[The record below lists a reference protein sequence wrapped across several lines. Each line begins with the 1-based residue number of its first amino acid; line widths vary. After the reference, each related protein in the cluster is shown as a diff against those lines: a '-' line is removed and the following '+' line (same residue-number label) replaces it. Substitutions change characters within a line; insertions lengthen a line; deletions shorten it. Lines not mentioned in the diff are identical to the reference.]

1 MEKNLVLKLKGSI
14 INNTVERLGYI
25 NGIFCSSSES
35 VTSEILLPMMEL
47 KKTTD
52 TITFR
57 KLSGDITFYKGT
69 SFENL
74 TEIKEDTVEL
84 TSNMSNKSLYIKGTT
99 DTFYMKPNV
108 GSRIEIGPA
117 SNILSFGLTVSD
129 WAPESHFIVTNGMKE
144 SSINLLVESSNLL
157 ECEHLSKISVGI
169 IVNINDVSDMT
180 ELKLDN
186 FQGKIIIPKS
196 EVELNELLNENSLK
210 KQTLGNLYV
219 ATINDKKIIKLKT
232 DDAVI
237 KINLTG
243 HNYNTDL
250 IQFVYN
256 SKVSYSGTEEDYP
269 FIANKQVLR
278 SIMFSGDGTNF
289 DTFFKALT
297 KYNTIESIDI
307 KDVIITDA
315 SNSAIEQLKTK
326 VTGKF
331 KINNVDKKA

>member
-25 NGIFCSSSES
+25 NGIFCSSTED
-35 VTSEILLPMMEL
+35 VTSEMLLPRMEL

-57 KLSGDITFYKGT
+57 KLSGDITFYKG
-69 SFENL
+69 SLFENL

-84 TSNMSNKSLYIKGTT
+84 TSNISDKSLYIKGTT
-99 DTFYMKPNV
+99 DVFYMKPSL

-117 SNILSFGLTVSD
+117 SNILSFGKAVND
-129 WAPESHFIVTNGMKE
+129 WAPESQFLLNNKQNN
-144 SSINLLVESSNLL
+144 SSLNLLVESSNLL
-157 ECEHLSKISVGI
+157 ECEHLSKISLGMV
-169 IVNINDVSDMT
+169 VNITNVSDMT

-186 FQGKIIIPKS
+186 FQGKIIIPES

-210 KQTLGNLYV
+210 RQTLGNLYV
-219 ATINDKKIIKLKT
+219 VTINDKKVIKIKT

-278 SIMFSGDGTNF
+278 SILFTGDGTNF

-297 KYNTIESIDI
+297 KYNTIVSIEI

-326 VTGKF
+326 VTGIF
-331 KINNVDKKA
+331 KINGVNKKA